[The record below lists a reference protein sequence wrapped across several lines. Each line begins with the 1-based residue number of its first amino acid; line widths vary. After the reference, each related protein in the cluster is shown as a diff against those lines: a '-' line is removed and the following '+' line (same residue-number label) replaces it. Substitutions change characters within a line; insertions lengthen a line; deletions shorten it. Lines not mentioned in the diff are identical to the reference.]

1 MPEKGGELVQSS
13 AAPLQDVGAKEINEF
28 ILKSLSTKTA
38 EALAGEHEQAVQV
51 MQICSKHIGDSFDLS
66 EVSRN
71 LVPVYKELLSI
82 RRVAGEVRVIGA
94 AKKGADVTAALESAR
109 LTALGKVKKSQE
121 LFDAGMA
128 EVKEKLNP
136 LLKSALPLQIFL
148 QKVEAEYLHYT
159 SEVVRSVSMRKKAE
173 SVFESLAAECAKL
186 QIVDPIRLGCVFS
199 HARFLAGFDEFSRAV
214 DLVAST
220 MKELDGRAPGLKME
234 DTAHQIV
241 TLLKSN
247 TDYWHQQLSL

>member
-1 MPEKGGELVQSS
+1 M
-13 AAPLQDVGAKEINEF
+13 
-28 ILKSLSTKTA
+28 
-38 EALAGEHEQAVQV
+38 
-51 MQICSKHIGDSFDLS
+51 
-66 EVSRN
+66 
-71 LVPVYKELLSI
+71 
-82 RRVAGEVRVIGA
+82 
-94 AKKGADVTAALESAR
+94 
-109 LTALGKVKKSQE
+109 
-121 LFDAGMA
+121 
-128 EVKEKLNP
+128 
-136 LLKSALPLQIFL
+136 

-173 SVFESLAAECAKL
+173 SVFESLAAECASELSQDLYVFFMIILGAWTEL